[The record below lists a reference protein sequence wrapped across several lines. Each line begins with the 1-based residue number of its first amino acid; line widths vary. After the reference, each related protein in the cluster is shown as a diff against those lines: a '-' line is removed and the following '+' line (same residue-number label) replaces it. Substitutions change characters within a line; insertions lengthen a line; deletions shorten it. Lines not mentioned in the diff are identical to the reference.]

1 MANPLGKQLCDA
13 AKSGRAAEMASL
25 LKDNP
30 GFDVNWTD
38 SNHWTAM
45 HIAAISN
52 QVEALRVLLAHPDID
67 VNVQSTDGYTPLA
80 MACGEGEAEAVREL
94 LKDPRVDLTLE
105 HENGCTALW
114 GASCEGHL
122 ELVEWFVA
130 SGRDLRAVLHQKGE
144 YMGEY
149 FSPIEIARASDQPEI
164 ESLLKRYLRNPG
176 QTRYETRAKLEV
188 LAEFVAEFFAL
199 THFLSGGLLQL
210 KPAASAKRAKA
221 AIRFFSIAKRLPME
235 LQMRLCYRVVG
246 SSKQKIRHQD
256 SEAAFKALAVIV

>member
-199 THFLSGGLLQL
+199 THFLSGVMV
-210 KPAASAKRAKA
+210 
-221 AIRFFSIAKRLPME
+221 FFNSSRLPAPSE
-235 LQMRLCYRVVG
+235 PKLPFD
-246 SSKQKIRHQD
+246 SSPLPRGCP
-256 SEAAFKALAVIV
+256 